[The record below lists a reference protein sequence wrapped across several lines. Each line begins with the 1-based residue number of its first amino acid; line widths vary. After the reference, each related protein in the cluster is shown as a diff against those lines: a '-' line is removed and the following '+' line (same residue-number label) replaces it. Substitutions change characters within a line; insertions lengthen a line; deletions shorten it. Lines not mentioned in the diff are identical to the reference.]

1 MKIADIERQAAEL
14 ETESNKRRALITSQI
29 AETEAQKAKLLKLAS
44 EQGQN
49 MEFNAYAKSM
59 AEIRNCDDILALCK
73 KNSSM
78 TSAQQNE
85 VRNKMESMIADA
97 NKAFRKESAS
107 DWADILK
114 YVNKAYEAEMSLRQK
129 QTRTV
134 QALQKANTA
143 YGNVPGVSMIDP
155 IPVNYSILNMIDNL
169 KRSLEEREKNEK
181 KGNI

>member
-14 ETESNKRRALITSQI
+14 ETESNKRRALITSKI
-29 AETEAQKAKLLKLAS
+29 AETEEQRAKLLKLAS
-44 EQGQN
+44 EQDQN
-49 MEFNAYAKSM
+49 MEFDAYAKSM

-73 KNSSM
+73 KKSSM

-134 QALQKANTA
+134 QAIQKANTA
-143 YGNVPGVSMIDP
+143 YGNVSGIIDP
-155 IPVNYSILNMIDNL
+155 VPVNYSILNMIDNL